1 MRIEYNAPVTLTF
14 SLIALCAFILGQLSP
29 GITSGLFT
37 LQPHFAPT
45 DPLSYLRPVTYVF
58 GHSGAAHLIGNLS
71 FILLLGP
78 ALEEKYGSRTILV
91 LILITTLLT
100 ALVFLLF
107 YSNGLLGASGVVF
120 MFIILNS
127 FTRVKADHI
136 PLTFVL
142 VCLIFLGK
150 EVLDSF
156 SNDQI
161 SQTAHILGGVCGG
174 AFGFRLTK
182 QARKPV

>member
-1 MRIEYNAPVTLTF
+1 MRIDYNAPVTLTF
-14 SLIALCAFILGQLSP
+14 SLIALGAFVLGQLFP
-29 GITSGLFT
+29 PLTPGLFT
-37 LQPHFAPT
+37 LHPEFIPT
-45 DPLSYLRPVTYVF
+45 DPFSYLRPVSYVF
-58 GHSGAAHLIGNLS
+58 GHSGTAHLLGNLS

-78 ALEEKYGSRTILV
+78 ALEEKYGSRTMLI

-100 ALVFLLF
+100 ALVFILL

-142 VCLIFLGK
+142 VCLLFLGK

-156 SNDQI
+156 RDDQI
-161 SQTAHILGGVCGG
+161 SQTAHLIGGICGG
-174 AFGFRLTK
+174 AFGFRLTRRN
-182 QARKPV
+182 QNSM